1 MIKAKSVTSG
11 MVGMLRLLPFG
22 RTYTG
27 ASGNQID
34 SDVPPDTSLPVG
46 MERCI
51 HANPPGTSEVF
62 RAGRE
67 SKAGVTP

>member
-1 MIKAKSVTSG
+1 MKAKSVASG

-34 SDVPPDTSLPVG
+34 SDVPPDTLSSSG
-46 MERCI
+46 SG
-51 HANPPGTSEVF
+51 AGT
-62 RAGRE
+62 RRE
-67 SKAGVTP
+67 KPWRLCNGFNKGQEK